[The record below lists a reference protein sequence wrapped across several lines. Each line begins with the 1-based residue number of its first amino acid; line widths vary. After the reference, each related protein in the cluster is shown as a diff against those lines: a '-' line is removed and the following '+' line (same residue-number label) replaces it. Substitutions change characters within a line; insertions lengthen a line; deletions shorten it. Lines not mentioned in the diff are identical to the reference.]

1 MVWLAPLWGFFKF
14 YVLDLFCYFRLF
26 ILSCLSLCT
35 GKSNVDTAN
44 TVMAKRGIDGKGVVV
59 VSLTI
64 HNTKKEFGSR
74 DRKHVMYAEY

>member
-1 MVWLAPLWGFFKF
+1 MVK
-14 YVLDLFCYFRLF
+14 
-26 ILSCLSLCT
+26 
-35 GKSNVDTAN
+35 
-44 TVMAKRGIDGKGVVV
+44 GKGVVV